1 MAWTQSSSLSPSDYV
16 WFTVPIQNG
25 ITILGVYDVTKV
37 QLLREKNS
45 VQVIV
50 SDGEQS
56 CGCLNICLSPFS
68 KRLVEGRPPPWEMA
82 DFIQPDT
89 V

>member
-1 MAWTQSSSLSPSDYV
+1 MAWIRSSSLSPSACV
-16 WFTVPIQNG
+16 WLTVPIQNG
-25 ITILGVYDVTKV
+25 ITILGVYDVTEV

-56 CGCLNICLSPFS
+56 LWLFEHLSLS
-68 KRLVEGRPPPWEMA
+68 KRLVEGRPPPWETA